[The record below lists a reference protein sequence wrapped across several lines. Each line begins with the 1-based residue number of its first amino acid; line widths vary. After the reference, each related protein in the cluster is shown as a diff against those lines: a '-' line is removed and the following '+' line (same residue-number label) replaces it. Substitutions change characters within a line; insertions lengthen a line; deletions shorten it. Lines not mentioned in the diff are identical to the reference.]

1 MEDLSLHILDIA
13 ENSIAAGA
21 KHISITVDEDISAD
35 LLTIEISDDGRG
47 MNAAAVKNVIDPFYT
62 TRTTRRVGLGL
73 PLLLEAA
80 TAAGGS
86 VEVKSSADGGT
97 WVKAVFRYS
106 HVDRKPL
113 GNMAETV
120 TVLLAT
126 SDDIDIR
133 YEHARNEKTLLLDT
147 RDIREKIG
155 GGPLNSIQAL
165 AIMRTYLTHEE
176 STLAQ

>member
-21 KHISITVDEDISAD
+21 KNISITVDEDISAD

-47 MNAAAVKNVIDPFYT
+47 MNATAAKNATDPFYT

-86 VEVKSSADGGT
+86 MEVKSSAGGT
-97 WVKAVFRYS
+97 WIKAVFLHS

-120 TVLLAT
+120 TVLIAT

-155 GGPLNSIQAL
+155 GGPLNSVQAL
-165 AIMRTYLTHEE
+165 AVMRTYLTHEE
-176 STLAQ
+176 LTLAQ

>member
-1 MEDLSLHILDIA
+1 M
-13 ENSIAAGA
+13 
-21 KHISITVDEDISAD
+21 VDEDIGAD

-47 MNAAAVKNVIDPFYT
+47 MNATVAKHATDPFYT

-80 TAAGGS
+80 TAAQGS
-86 VEVKSSADGGT
+86 MEVKSSAGGGT
-97 WVKAVFRYS
+97 WIKAVFRYS

-126 SDDIDIR
+126 ADDIDIR
-133 YEHARNEKTLLLDT
+133 YEHVRNDKTLLLDT
-147 RDIREKIG
+147 RDIREKVG
-155 GGPLNSIQAL
+155 GGPLNSAKAL

-176 STLAQ
+176 NTLAQ

>member
-21 KHISITVDEDISAD
+21 KNISIMVDEDIGAD

-47 MNAAAVKNVIDPFYT
+47 MNAAAVKHATDPFYT

-80 TAAGGS
+80 NAAGGS
-86 VEVKSSADGGT
+86 MEVKSSAGGGT
-97 WVKAVFRYS
+97 WIKAVFRYS

-120 TVLLAT
+120 TVLLST
-126 SDDIDIR
+126 SEEIDIR
-133 YEHARNEKTLLLDT
+133 YEHARNDKTLLLDT
-147 RDIREKIG
+147 RDIRERIG
-155 GGPLNSIQAL
+155 GGPLNSVKAL